1 MERLFEEDLASIKA
15 PFLIV
20 QGEHDFVRL
29 EHSVETVKLI
39 PHAELAV
46 IPNASHFALSKMPE
60 IISPLTE
67 TPVRSAL
74 DLIESL
80 VVEGIMHGHFD
91 YSLTCELGTNGRRL
105 LIVKAGKSHKF
116 TIEGIDFPR

>member
-1 MERLFEEDLASIKA
+1 
-15 PFLIV
+15 
-20 QGEHDFVRL
+20 
-29 EHSVETVKLI
+29 
-39 PHAELAV
+39 
-46 IPNASHFALSKMPE
+46 MPE

-67 TPVRSAL
+67 TCYSAPVRSAL

-80 VVEGIMHGHFD
+80 VVEGVMHGHFD

-116 TIEGIDFPR
+116 TIEGIDVPR